1 MTSVRAGVIA
11 MLCAVTGLV
20 PAILDARDMTASG
33 EAGTARLL
41 ASLLKIGRGV
51 VSEHQ
56 SAINNPSQGAKGFTA
71 TYFGETVSARFWR
84 QELLDLTIPDD
95 TPQAALLRSLLE
107 SEKEVVDS
115 FQVVIDRPGIG
126 FKGFIPAV
134 FARQTAERFF
144 EKTGIRLKLTGAD
157 GRFSGNRPDE
167 FEAQVLR
174 MFSDP
179 RHPKGQQYV
188 KVTMADGKPVMRV
201 IDPEYAGAT
210 CLMCHGDP
218 KGERNI
224 AGMTKEGW
232 KEGELAGAISLTIPL
247 R

>member
-11 MLCAVTGLV
+11 MLCAVTGLI
-20 PAILDARDMTASG
+20 PTNLDARDVTASV
-33 EAGTARLL
+33 EAGSARLL

-95 TPQAALLRSLLE
+95 TPQAALLKSLLE

-126 FKGFIPAV
+126 FKGFIQAV
-134 FARQTAERFF
+134 FARQTDERF
-144 EKTGIRLKLTGAD
+144 LK
-157 GRFSGNRPDE
+157 RP
-167 FEAQVLR
+167 A
-174 MFSDP
+174 SD
-179 RHPKGQQYV
+179 
-188 KVTMADGKPVMRV
+188 
-201 IDPEYAGAT
+201 
-210 CLMCHGDP
+210 
-218 KGERNI
+218 
-224 AGMTKEGW
+224 
-232 KEGELAGAISLTIPL
+232 
-247 R
+247 